1 MTGLR
6 FGGPAPDFS
15 LPSTAGGTVTLGEL
29 KGRDVVLVF
38 YCYDFGGI

>member
-6 FGGPAPDFS
+6 FGSPAPEFS

-29 KGRDVVLVF
+29 KGRDVVLMF